1 MTIPMPLAKGARAI
15 EYPLVERLFS
25 KHGFAEV
32 TTENFTAWTQ
42 RDGRT
47 LLLFIEDPGLYKETL
62 DLAVIVPELAR
73 AFRGRFTVGVL
84 LPEAARELSVR
95 YGFRRWP
102 AFVMLADGKYV
113 GAVDGLRNWDEY
125 LAEVSRLLDAAP
137 SRPPTLGI
145 AVKGGGEGAGDC
157 HA

>member
-1 MTIPMPLAKGARAI
+1 
-15 EYPLVERLFS
+15 
-25 KHGFAEV
+25 
-32 TTENFTAWTQ
+32 
-42 RDGRT
+42 
-47 LLLFIEDPGLYKETL
+47 
-62 DLAVIVPELAR
+62 VIVPELVG
-73 AFRGRFTVGVL
+73 AFPGRFSVGVL
-84 LPEAARELSVR
+84 LPDAARALAVR

-102 AFVMLADGKYV
+102 AFVILADGKYV